1 MSVGHSPIRVRDAEG
16 YAKDAHRW
24 WVLGVVA
31 VGSLMSIL
39 DSTVVNIALPKLMAV
54 FSVDLQGAQ
63 WVLTSYLLALAMVIP
78 LTGYLDETFGGK
90 RVYMITLTLF
100 TVASALCG
108 IAWSMTVLILFRV
121 LQGLGGGLI
130 QPLGMSMVLREF
142 PPEERGTALSF
153 IGLPLML
160 GPALGPT
167 LGGYL
172 VQYVDW
178 RLIFYINVPIGI
190 FAVSAASRVLHPS
203 PTDTAQKL
211 DVWGVVLAGIGSAAL
226 LLGIDN
232 GPTDGWGSPGVVGE
246 LALGV
251 ICLVVFVAVELLSD
265 QPLLELRLFRSVQF
279 STAVFTTLI
288 VQIGL
293 FGATFLLPLFL
304 QNLRGLGAMET
315 GMLLIPQSIAVA
327 LIMPISG
334 RIFDRFGP
342 QVVLVPGIAL
352 LTFATYL
359 FGHLGLNTSNGDIIE
374 NLLLRGVG
382 MGLAMMPA
390 TTCAMN
396 AAPRHLLPRAT
407 ALTNALQRIAGS
419 FGTAIMATVLT
430 SRQNYQFAMIAQTV
444 TPNNPSVQHTL
455 GLIQSYA
462 HTLGYGATQ
471 AQQLGVLL
479 LYQQVL
485 TMASVRSFDDT
496 FLVAT
501 AICVPAIIAALFVRN
516 STRRP
521 QAAEPIIM
529 E

>member
-1 MSVGHSPIRVRDAEG
+1 MRPARIRDEAG
-16 YAKDAHRW
+16 YALDSHRW

-31 VGSLMSIL
+31 TGSLMSIL

-54 FSVDLQGAQ
+54 FSTDIHGVQ

-100 TVASALCG
+100 TTASALCG
-108 IAWSMTVLILFRV
+108 FSWSLGALIFFRV

-167 LGGYL
+167 FGGFL

-190 FAVSAASRVLHPS
+190 FAVIAASRVLHAS
-203 PTDTAQKL
+203 PTDRNQKL
-211 DVWGVVLAGIGSAAL
+211 DPWGIALAGIGSAAL
-226 LLGIDN
+226 LLGLDN
-232 GPTDGWGSPGVVGE
+232 GPTDGWGSTEVVSELVIGMVCLALFVIVE
-246 LALGV
+246 LAT
-251 ICLVVFVAVELLSD
+251 D
-265 QPLLELRLFRSVQF
+265 QPLLELRLFRSGQF

-293 FGATFLLPLFL
+293 FGATFLLPVFL

-342 QVVLVPGIAL
+342 RVVLVPGITL

-359 FGHLGLNTSNGDIIE
+359 FSNLSLNTSNLSIME
-374 NLLLRGVG
+374 NLVIRGIG

-419 FGTAIMATVLT
+419 FGTAIMATELT
-430 SRQNYQFAMIAQTV
+430 TRQNYQFAVMAQTV
-444 TPNNPSVQHTL
+444 SWYNPAVQTTL
-455 GLIQSYA
+455 GTVQYYA
-462 HTLGYGATQ
+462 HALGYSVAQ
-471 AQQLGVLL
+471 AHQLGVLV
-479 LYQQVL
+479 LYQQVAL
-485 TMASVRSFDDT
+485 NAAVRSFDDT
-496 FLVAT
+496 FLFAT
-501 AICVPAIIAALFVRN
+501 AVCVPAIIAALFVRN
-516 STRRP
+516 STSGARSGP
-521 QAAEPIIM
+521 AFAE
-529 E
+529 